1 MAGRVGGLL
10 RRMGWSEEC
19 AFLRQMGVS
28 VLPDLLASAP
38 VVTRRANIQQPNG
51 EWILGFWEK
60 LLFTA
65 DLCSVFHYF
74 GPFPIRMLD
83 TSTGKELK
91 EVLGLIRF
99 PEALGRR
106 SDPAE
111 WIEDLKTLTG
121 LIRSPKPLVVDLIRH
136 KVLYQLRWIQIY
148 SLKQTPLMVYKETE
162 ETSALGFWRPETFSI
177 VVTDELRK
185 IGMVME
191 DPGYRE
197 KDSWFTR
204 LFLRP
209 NPSIARYIYAF
220 IFLITSLLA
229 WTIRDYGHAVLS
241 ELRRLKGC
249 HGARYCLGTEGVLR
263 ISFGCS
269 VSFIVY
275 SLTAF
280 LVIQLISV
288 ISFINWLND
297 CCHSEKY
304 AERCH
309 IQVMIITMAAYVA
322 SIVGC
327 IMMYVW
333 YAPELSCWL
342 NILFISLTL
351 LLLQIMT
358 FISVHP
364 KVRAGY
370 LAPGLMG
377 AYTVFLCW
385 SGIRSEPQT
394 EICNQKAEVGNGSD
408 WLTIVFKK
416 IERSSDDDVPYGYG
430 FFHFVFAIGSMYF
443 GMLFIGWDVHK
454 NMQKIQA
461 SPENPAEFRRIHAA
475 ERTPAMVE
483 EEMILPFPF
492 LSSLLLSLLT

>member
-1 MAGRVGGLL
+1 
-10 RRMGWSEEC
+10 MGT
-19 AFLRQMGVS
+19 
-28 VLPDLLASAP
+28 SA
-38 VVTRRANIQQPNG
+38 
-51 EWILGFWEK
+51 
-60 LLFTA
+60 
-65 DLCSVFHYF
+65 
-74 GPFPIRMLD
+74 
-83 TSTGKELK
+83 
-91 EVLGLIRF
+91 
-99 PEALGRR
+99 
-106 SDPAE
+106 
-111 WIEDLKTLTG
+111 
-121 LIRSPKPLVVDLIRH
+121 
-136 KVLYQLRWIQIY
+136 
-148 SLKQTPLMVYKETE
+148 KETE
-162 ETSALGFWRPETFSI
+162 ETAALGFWRPRITETFSTI
-177 VVTDELRK
+177 VTYEMRK
-185 IGMVME
+185 NGMVMEE

-269 VSFIVY
+269 MFFFVLFFTTVGTKKVKDARNSWHSEWWLAKMLMWVSFMVVP
-275 SLTAF
+275 F
-280 LVIQLISV
+280 
-288 ISFINWLND
+288 FIPSKFFMIYGKVA
-297 CCHSEKY
+297 HVG
-304 AERCH
+304 AGH
-309 IQVMIITMAAYVA
+309 IQVMIITIAAYVA

-358 FISVHP
+358 FVSVHP

-385 SGIRSEPQT
+385 CGIRSEPQT

-408 WLTIVFKK
+408 WLTIVSFVIAILVIVVATFSTGIDSKCFQFKK
-416 IERSSDDDVPYGYG
+416 IERNSDDDVPYGYG

-454 NMQKIQA
+454 TMQKWTIDVGWA
-461 SPENPAEFRRIHAA
+461 SAWVRVVNEWLAA
-475 ERTPAMVE
+475 IIFVWMMLAPQVWKERSET
-483 EEMILPFPF
+483 
-492 LSSLLLSLLT
+492 T

>member
-1 MAGRVGGLL
+1 
-10 RRMGWSEEC
+10 MGT
-19 AFLRQMGVS
+19 
-28 VLPDLLASAP
+28 SA
-38 VVTRRANIQQPNG
+38 N
-51 EWILGFWEK
+51 
-60 LLFTA
+60 
-65 DLCSVFHYF
+65 
-74 GPFPIRMLD
+74 
-83 TSTGKELK
+83 
-91 EVLGLIRF
+91 
-99 PEALGRR
+99 
-106 SDPAE
+106 
-111 WIEDLKTLTG
+111 
-121 LIRSPKPLVVDLIRH
+121 
-136 KVLYQLRWIQIY
+136 
-148 SLKQTPLMVYKETE
+148 ETE

-269 VSFIVY
+269 MFFFVLFFTTVGTKKVKDARNSWHSEWWLAKMLMWVSFMVVPFFIPSKFFMIYGKVAHVGAG
-275 SLTAF
+275 AF

-408 WLTIVFKK
+408 WLTIVSFVIAILVIVVATFSTGIDSKCFQFKK

-454 NMQKIQA
+454 NMQKWTIDVGWA
-461 SPENPAEFRRIHAA
+461 STWVRVVNEWLAA
-475 ERTPAMVE
+475 IIFVWMMLAPQVWKGRSET
-483 EEMILPFPF
+483 
-492 LSSLLLSLLT
+492 T